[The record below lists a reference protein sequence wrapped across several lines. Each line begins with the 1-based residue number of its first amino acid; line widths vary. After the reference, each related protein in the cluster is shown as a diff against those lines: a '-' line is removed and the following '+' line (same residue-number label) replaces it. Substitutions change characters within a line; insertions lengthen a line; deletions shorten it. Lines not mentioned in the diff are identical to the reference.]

1 MLKSRTIAL
10 ISALILASAAATTP
24 LQGQTRWILDPISE
38 NYYPARE
45 RLYRDVEFLCDTLL
59 QGRARGTSGHGEAI
73 FYLNRRFT
81 MEGLKPFAGTF
92 VQPFR
97 LGDTDEVGHNI
108 VGMIEGSRTGVNRKY
123 IIIGAHYDHIGTIKG
138 TVYPGADASASGVA
152 ALLGIA
158 HAFRCQREAGFTYG
172 TNLIFV
178 AFDAY
183 TDGREGGRALYR
195 SIERGNLVDP
205 CTGIRI
211 TPDQITMMVDLDQI
225 GSTLKPVNKLR
236 PEYLMAIDMGS
247 VPRSR
252 ETLERANKLYGTRLT
267 LYDSYYGSERFTQVF
282 YNLGDRKHFIS
293 RGIPTIYFTSGITP
307 LTNTPRDDA
316 QSLNYD
322 VLSRRATL
330 IFRFIEKYL

>member
-1 MLKSRTIAL
+1 MLKSRTIAF
-10 ISALILASAAATTP
+10 ISALILATATATAP

-38 NYYPARE
+38 NYYPTRE

-59 QGRARGTSGHGEAI
+59 QGRARGTAGHGEAI
-73 FYLNRRFT
+73 LYLNRRFGH
-81 MEGLKPFAGTF
+81 EGLKPFAGTF

-97 LGDTDEVGHNI
+97 LGDTDDVGHNI
-108 VGMIEGSRTGVNRKY
+108 VGMIEGSRTCVNRKY
-123 IIIGAHYDHIGTIKG
+123 IIVGAHYDHLGTIKG
-138 TVYPGADASASGVA
+138 AVYPGADASASGVA

-183 TDGREGGRALYR
+183 TDGREGGKALYR
-195 SIERGNLVDP
+195 SMARGDLVDP

-211 TPDQITMMVDLDQI
+211 TPDQITMMVDLDQV
-225 GSTLKPVNKLR
+225 GSTLKPVHNLR
-236 PEYLMAIDMGS
+236 PAYLMAIDNGS
-247 VPRSR
+247 VPHSR
-252 ETLERANKLYGTRLT
+252 EVLERANKLYGTRLS

-293 RGIPTIYFTSGITP
+293 HGIPTIYFTSGITP
-307 LTNTPRDDA
+307 LTNTTRDDA
-316 QSLNYD
+316 QSLDYE
-322 VLSRRATL
+322 VLQRRATL